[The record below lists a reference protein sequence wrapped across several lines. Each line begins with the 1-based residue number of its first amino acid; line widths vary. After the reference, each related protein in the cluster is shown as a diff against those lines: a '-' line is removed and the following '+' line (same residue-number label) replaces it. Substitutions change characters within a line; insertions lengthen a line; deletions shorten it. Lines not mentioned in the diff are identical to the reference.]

1 MYCLES
7 FNNHGRRFLLPWK
20 KRKPPP
26 VARREMVAKR
36 ALHTV
41 FLGAYSIGT
50 VLQYDMAGGSFTY
63 YNSKSL
69 WRPGRAPTTTPTA
82 GEGEA
87 ASKRRSSPRRPSSG
101 RGRSCR
107 TFCSCD
113 GWPPAARPPPPCRR
127 RRRLSAALNR
137 RGSAAT
143 SKRCC
148 SRRRRRWRKRTRR
161 KTAGRGEGAG
171 AGGGGSRGPRE
182 GVHPGQ
188 VFNIERK
195 QK

>member
-69 WRPGRAPTTTPTA
+69 WRPGRAPTTTTMA

-113 GWPPAARPPPPCRR
+113 GWPPDAHPPPPCR

-143 SKRCC
+143 TKRCC

-171 AGGGGSRGPRE
+171 GGGGGSRGPRE
-182 GVHPGQ
+182 RVHPGQ

>member
-1 MYCLES
+1 MRVSTTMEEVFCYP
-7 FNNHGRRFLLPWK
+7 GRKGNRH
-20 KRKPPP
+20 R
-26 VARREMVAKR
+26 AREWEMVAKR

-50 VLQYDMAGGSFTY
+50 VFQCGMAGGSFTY

-69 WRPGRAPTTTPTA
+69 WRPGTPTPTTTTPMA

-87 ASKRRSSPRRPSSG
+87 ASKGRSSPRRPSSG

-113 GWPPAARPPPPCRR
+113 GWPPDAHPPPPCR

-143 SKRCC
+143 TKRCC